1 MDNIHVTQS
10 PAKQR
15 DSGYMNSSNNM
26 NSFNIKSLDTAE
38 KGATSGQAS
47 GSGLNLSVP
56 VIIFLGILSVIGIFV
71 IIAALISSI
80 HRVHEGNVAL
90 YYRNGALLPDHS
102 GPGIHTCTPFVTTV
116 LQVQKLSTIFVIDQ
130 ILVQI
135 TVRPETKILDPM
147 KCTTKDGVSNVFKNV
162 QVKLRSLHNK
172 TQLTL

>member
-26 NSFNIKSLDTAE
+26 NSFKSLDTAE
-38 KGATSGQAS
+38 KGATGGQAS

-116 LQVQKLSTIFVIDQ
+116 LQ
-130 ILVQI
+130 I

-162 QVKLRSLHNK
+162 QVNQEVIKTKLYLLYERSFLR
-172 TQLTL
+172 LTTTKCTT